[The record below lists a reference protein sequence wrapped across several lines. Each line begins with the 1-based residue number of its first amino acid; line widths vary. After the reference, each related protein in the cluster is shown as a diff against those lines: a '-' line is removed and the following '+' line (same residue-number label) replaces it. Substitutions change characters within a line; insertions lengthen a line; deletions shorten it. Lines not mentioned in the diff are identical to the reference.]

1 MDNEA
6 GGDDDE
12 ADYSSYNI
20 VSKRKSIEQTS
31 DGSSSNNNKK
41 NHVGENEDI
50 NHDASN
56 ISSNSS
62 SGSSGIDR
70 TGGAIKIDDHDYSSH
85 VVTTYDESSFDNA
98 YVVDIKKKAVKA
110 RFYSDIE
117 EMMYGFGDDW
127 PPLRESVNLLD
138 AIAVKYIEDLGKQDG
153 DVDDD
158 DEGDDD
164 HGDNGECDD
173 HDDNDNV

>member
-6 GGDDDE
+6 GGGDDE

-31 DGSSSNNNKK
+31 DGSNKK

-50 NHDASN
+50 IHDACN

-62 SGSSGIDR
+62 TSSGIDR

-85 VVTTYDESSFDNA
+85 VVTTYDGSSFDSE
-98 YVVDIKKKAVKA
+98 YVVNIKKKAVKA

-138 AIAVKYIEDLGKQDG
+138 AIAVKYIEDLGKQD
-153 DVDDD
+153 DVDD
-158 DEGDDD
+158 GMMTR
-164 HGDNGECDD
+164 
-173 HDDNDNV
+173 VMMI

>member
-1 MDNEA
+1 M
-6 GGDDDE
+6 
-12 ADYSSYNI
+12 
-20 VSKRKSIEQTS
+20 SKRKSIEQNS

-62 SGSSGIDR
+62 TSSGIDR

-85 VVTTYDESSFDNA
+85 VVTTYDGSSFDSE

-138 AIAVKYIEDLGKQDG
+138 AIAVKYIEDLGKQD
-153 DVDDD
+153 DVDD
-158 DEGDDD
+158 GMMTR
-164 HGDNGECDD
+164 
-173 HDDNDNV
+173 VMMI

>member
-1 MDNEA
+1 
-6 GGDDDE
+6 
-12 ADYSSYNI
+12 

-85 VVTTYDESSFDNA
+85 VVTTYDGSSFDSE

-153 DVDDD
+153 DVDDEN

-164 HGDNGECDD
+164 MMTTVIVMIMMISAMGRI
-173 HDDNDNV
+173 

>member
-6 GGDDDE
+6 GGDDHE
-12 ADYSSYNI
+12 GDYSSYNI
-20 VSKRKSIEQTS
+20 VSKRRSIEQTS

-56 ISSNSS
+56 ISSNRS

-70 TGGAIKIDDHDYSSH
+70 TGGIIKIDDHDYSSH
-85 VVTTYDESSFDNA
+85 VVTTYDGSSFDSE

-138 AIAVKYIEDLGKQDG
+138 AIAVKYIEDLGKQD
-153 DVDDD
+153 DVDD
-158 DEGDDD
+158 GMMTR
-164 HGDNGECDD
+164 
-173 HDDNDNV
+173 VMMI

>member
-1 MDNEA
+1 M
-6 GGDDDE
+6 
-12 ADYSSYNI
+12 
-20 VSKRKSIEQTS
+20 SKRKSIEQTS

-85 VVTTYDESSFDNA
+85 VVTTYDGSSFDSE

-153 DVDDD
+153 DVDDEN

-164 HGDNGECDD
+164 MMTTVIVMIMMISAMGRI
-173 HDDNDNV
+173 

>member
-1 MDNEA
+1 MDNQA
-6 GGDDDE
+6 SGDGDKG
-12 ADYSSYNI
+12 DYSSYNI
-20 VSKRKSIEQTS
+20 VSKKRSIEQNS
-31 DGSSSNNNKK
+31 DGISSNKK

-56 ISSNSS
+56 ISSNRS
-62 SGSSGIDR
+62 SGSSGTDN
-70 TGGAIKIDDHDYSSH
+70 TGGTIKIDDHDYSSH
-85 VVTTYDESSFDNA
+85 GVTTYDGSSFDSD

-138 AIAVKYIEDLGKQDG
+138 AIAVKYIEDLSKQMVMLIMTRVMMIIVTTVVVVIMMIIAMG
-153 DVDDD
+153 RI
-158 DEGDDD
+158 
-164 HGDNGECDD
+164 
-173 HDDNDNV
+173 

>member
-6 GGDDDE
+6 GGDDE
-12 ADYSSYNI
+12 GDYSSYNI
-20 VSKRKSIEQTS
+20 VSKRKSIEQNS

-56 ISSNSS
+56 ISSNRS

-70 TGGAIKIDDHDYSSH
+70 TGSIIKIDDRDYSSH
-85 VVTTYDESSFDNA
+85 VVTTYDSSSFDSA

-110 RFYSDIE
+110 RFYRDIE

-127 PPLRESVNLLD
+127 PPLRESVNVLD
-138 AIAVKYIEDLGKQDG
+138 AIAVKYIEDLGKQD
-153 DVDDD
+153 DDD
-158 DEGDDD
+158 DGMMTW
-164 HGDNGECDD
+164 
-173 HDDNDNV
+173 VMMI

>member
-6 GGDDDE
+6 GGDDE

-20 VSKRKSIEQTS
+20 VSKRKSIEQNS
-31 DGSSSNNNKK
+31 DGSSSSNNKK

-62 SGSSGIDR
+62 GGSSGIDR
-70 TGGAIKIDDHDYSSH
+70 TGGIIKIDDHDYSSH
-85 VVTTYDESSFDNA
+85 VVTAYDGSSFDSA

-127 PPLRESVNLLD
+127 PPLRESVNLL
-138 AIAVKYIEDLGKQDG
+138 
-153 DVDDD
+153 
-158 DEGDDD
+158 
-164 HGDNGECDD
+164 
-173 HDDNDNV
+173 